1 MKVFI
6 WISVLFCGGL
16 INIGIS
22 SIMSKLM
29 EFYSYE
35 VWSPYFFALLSGA
48 IAIGLFVI
56 EIKVARVLCKKWED
70 HKTNVTVEKN
80 EISQPTFWSDELKRK
95 EAKKSEETIEV
106 IPDTGHSEED
116 NNSQSKKKALF
127 CRKCGAKRP
136 DIGKFCNK
144 CGTEFIE

>member
-16 INIGIS
+16 IDVGIS

-29 EFYSYE
+29 EFYSYK
-35 VWSPYFFALLSGA
+35 VWSPYIFALLSGA

-56 EIKVARVLCKKWED
+56 EIKVARALCKKWED
-70 HKTNVTVEKN
+70 HKYLRAVERK
-80 EISQPTFWSDELKRK
+80 EIPQSTFWLDE
-95 EAKKSEETIEV
+95 V
-106 IPDTGHSEED
+106 
-116 NNSQSKKKALF
+116 KKKENSISETSLEDIPEAASDIEENSSQTKKRVLY

-136 DIGKFCNK
+136 EIGKYCNK